1 MALSSKSLATVL
13 WLYLMTRFLVLSR
26 HWMRCGPRS
35 KCAAEL
41 VCSLRNGRRKAIGL
55 VSVLALRVTLGLI
68 GSDERSQYAA
78 IGSVTNL
85 ASRLCDTAEDGQIL
99 VDSKLH
105 ASIAQLVQVQEL
117 GEVTPK
123 GFRRPV
129 RVVNV
134 IHLRGATME

>member
-1 MALSSKSLATVL
+1 
-13 WLYLMTRFLVLSR
+13 
-26 HWMRCGPRS
+26 
-35 KCAAEL
+35 
-41 VCSLRNGRRKAIGL
+41 
-55 VSVLALRVTLGLI
+55 
-68 GSDERSQYAA
+68 
-78 IGSVTNL
+78 VTNL

-134 IHLRGATME
+134 IHLREATME